1 LHQSQVG
8 RIQSAPVLSGIDADY
23 VEIERGKSMSYQM
36 NAGAVRRFAKAMK
49 FGAWLQAIP
58 NKLTP
63 PPFRLMQI
71 GSAFWQSRA
80 LYVAAR
86 LDIATMLG
94 DEELDADVI
103 ATRVTSNTDAIG
115 RLLRLLAALGVF
127 EEKAPHVF
135 RNNKIS
141 AFLRTDNPKNVRAMI
156 LMHNSDAMSRP
167 WYEHLE
173 QGVREGVPPF
183 RLSHGEDLFDFLDHH
198 ADLDSLFSE
207 AMDSVEALTGDSFAT
222 DFDWGRF
229 ERIIDVGGSRGA
241 KSLAIL
247 KRHPK
252 LTALVVDRPQVIAEA
267 KHYWSTHN
275 TSGIERLGF
284 QAGDAFTTIPPAQG
298 ERDIY
303 LLSAVLHGFDDGT
316 CTTVLRNVANACG
329 PTGARIALLEMVL
342 PEVGADVAGASF
354 DMQMFMG
361 SRGRE
366 RTLREWTAVFDDS
379 GMTLEEV
386 VGLQSFG
393 NILVLHPNK

>member
-1 LHQSQVG
+1 
-8 RIQSAPVLSGIDADY
+8 
-23 VEIERGKSMSYQM
+23 MSFQM

-49 FGAWLQAIP
+49 FGAWLQGIP

-80 LYVAAR
+80 LHVAAR
-86 LDIATMLG
+86 LDIATQLG
-94 DEELDADVI
+94 DDELAANVI
-103 ATRVTSNTDAIG
+103 AARVNANADATR
-115 RLLRLLAALGVF
+115 RLLRLLAAMGVF
-127 EEKAPHVF
+127 EEKDADVF

-156 LMHNSDAMSRP
+156 LMHNSEAMSRP

-173 QGVREGVPPF
+173 QGIRQGVPPF
-183 RLSHGEDLFDFLDHH
+183 RLTHGEELFDYLDHH
-198 ADLDSLFSE
+198 PDLDTLFSE

-222 DFDWGRF
+222 DFDWSRF

-267 KHYWSTHN
+267 EQYWAGRHVSN
-275 TSGIERLGF
+275 IERLRF
-284 QAGDAFTTIPPAQG
+284 QAGDALSAIPAAQSD
-298 ERDIY
+298 RDIY
-303 LLSAVLHGFDDGT
+303 LLSAVLHGFDDKT

-329 PTGARIALLEMVL
+329 QTGARVALLEMVL
-342 PEVGADVAGASF
+342 PKVGADIAGASF

-366 RTLREWTAVFDDS
+366 RTLKEWTALFDES
-379 GMTLEEV
+379 GMALEEV

-393 NILVLHPNK
+393 NILVLLPKK

>member
-1 LHQSQVG
+1 
-8 RIQSAPVLSGIDADY
+8 
-23 VEIERGKSMSYQM
+23 MSYQL
-36 NAGAVRRFAKAMK
+36 NSGAVRRFAKVMK

-80 LYVAAR
+80 LYVATR
-86 LDIATMLG
+86 LDIATALG
-94 DEELDADVI
+94 DEELDADAIAIRVAAKGD
-103 ATRVTSNTDAIG
+103 ATR
-115 RLLRLLAALGVF
+115 RLLRLLAAIGVF
-127 EEKAPHVF
+127 QEKAPHVF
-135 RNNKIS
+135 RNNKVS

-156 LMHNSDAMSRP
+156 LMHNSDSMSRP
-167 WYEHLE
+167 WCEHLE
-173 QGVREGVPPF
+173 QGIREGVSPF
-183 RLSHGEDLFDFLDHH
+183 RLTHGEDLFDYLDHH
-198 ADLDSLFSE
+198 ADFDSLFSE

-229 ERIIDVGGSRGA
+229 ERIIDVGGSRGT

-247 KRHPK
+247 KRHPN

-267 KHYWSTHN
+267 KHYWSMHN
-275 TSGIERLGF
+275 TNGTERLRF
-284 QAGDAFTTIPPAQG
+284 QAGDAFTTIPLAQG
-298 ERDIY
+298 EKDIY
-303 LLSAVLHGFDDGT
+303 LLSALLHGFDDGI
-316 CTTVLRNVANACG
+316 CTTILRNVGYACG
-329 PTGARIALLEMVL
+329 QTGARIALLEMVL

-366 RTLREWTAVFDDS
+366 RTLREWAAVFANS
-379 GMTLEEV
+379 GMELEEV

-393 NILVLHPNK
+393 NILVLHQKK

>member
-1 LHQSQVG
+1 
-8 RIQSAPVLSGIDADY
+8 
-23 VEIERGKSMSYQM
+23 MSYQL
-36 NAGAVRRFAKAMK
+36 NAGAVRRFTKAMK
-49 FGAWLQAIP
+49 FGSWLQSIP
-58 NKLTP
+58 NKVTP

-86 LDIATMLG
+86 LDIATVLG
-94 DEELDADVI
+94 DEELHADAI
-103 ATRVTSNTDAIG
+103 ATRVAANSEATG
-115 RLLRLLAALGVF
+115 RLLRLLAAIGVF
-127 EEKAPHVF
+127 EEKAPRVF

-141 AFLRTDNPKNVRAMI
+141 AFLRTDNPKSVRAMI
-156 LMHNSDAMSRP
+156 LMHNSAAMSRP

-173 QGVREGVPPF
+173 QGIREGMPPF
-183 RLSHGEDLFDFLDHH
+183 RIAHGDDLFDYLDHH

-222 DFDWGRF
+222 DFDWGQF
-229 ERIIDVGGSRGA
+229 DRIIDVGGSRGA

-247 KRHPK
+247 KRHPR

-267 KHYWSTHN
+267 EQFWATQN
-275 TSGIERLGF
+275 TSGIERLNF
-284 QAGDAFTTIPPAQG
+284 QVGDALSTIPSAQSAK
-298 ERDIY
+298 DIY
-303 LLSAVLHGFDDGT
+303 LLSAVLHGFDDKT
-316 CTTVLRNVANACG
+316 CITVLRNLANGCG
-329 PTGARIALLEMVL
+329 QAGARIALLEMVL

-366 RTLREWTAVFDDS
+366 RTLREWVALFNCA
-379 GMTLEEV
+379 GITLEEV

-393 NILVLHPNK
+393 NILVLCPK

>member
-1 LHQSQVG
+1 
-8 RIQSAPVLSGIDADY
+8 
-23 VEIERGKSMSYQM
+23 MSYQL

-58 NKLTP
+58 NKVTP

-115 RLLRLLAALGVF
+115 RLLRLLSAIGVF

-141 AFLRTDNPKNVRAMI
+141 TFLRTDNPKNVRAMI

-183 RLSHGEDLFDFLDHH
+183 RLSHGEDLFDYLDHH
-198 ADLDSLFSE
+198 PDVDSLFAE

-247 KRHPK
+247 KRHSK

-267 KHYWSTHN
+267 KHYWSTHS
-275 TSGIERLGF
+275 TSGIDRLGF
-284 QAGDAFTTIPPAQG
+284 QAGDAFTTIPSAQG
-298 ERDIY
+298 EKDIY
-303 LLSAVLHGFDDGT
+303 LLSAILHGFDDET

-329 PTGARIALLEMVL
+329 QTGARIALLEMVL

-379 GMTLEEV
+379 GMALEEV

-393 NILVLHPNK
+393 NILALHPKK

>member
-1 LHQSQVG
+1 M
-8 RIQSAPVLSGIDADY
+8 A
-23 VEIERGKSMSYQM
+23 YQM
-36 NAGAVRRFAKAMK
+36 NAGAVRRFAKIMK

-80 LYVAAR
+80 IYLAAR
-86 LDIATMLG
+86 LDIATTLA
-94 DEELDADVI
+94 DEVLDAEVI
-103 ATRVTSNTDAIG
+103 ATRVACNADAIA

-135 RNNKIS
+135 CNNKVS

-173 QGVREGVPPF
+173 QGVRDGVPPF
-183 RLSHGEDLFDFLDHH
+183 CLAHGEDLFDFLDHH

-207 AMDSVEALTGDSFAT
+207 AMDSVEALSGDSFAS

-229 ERIIDVGGSRGA
+229 ERIIDVGGSRGTKA
-241 KSLAIL
+241 LAIL
-247 KRHPK
+247 RRHPE
-252 LTALVVDRPQVIAEA
+252 LTALVVDRPQVIAAA
-267 KHYWSTHN
+267 KRYWSAHDTGG
-275 TSGIERLGF
+275 SERLAF
-284 QAGDAFTTIPPAQG
+284 QVGNVFTALPPAQG
-298 ERDIY
+298 ERDVY
-303 LLSAVLHGFDDGT
+303 LLSAVLHAFDHESCAT
-316 CTTVLRNVANACG
+316 ILRNLANACG
-329 PTGARIALLEMVL
+329 ATGARIALLEMVL
-342 PEVGADVAGASF
+342 PEVGADVAGAAF

-366 RTLREWTAVFDDS
+366 RTLKQWTALFDDA
-379 GMTLEEV
+379 GVTLEEV
-386 VGLQSFG
+386 VGLQSFA
-393 NILVLHPNK
+393 NILVLQPKK

>member
-1 LHQSQVG
+1 
-8 RIQSAPVLSGIDADY
+8 
-23 VEIERGKSMSYQM
+23 MSFQL

-94 DEELDADVI
+94 DEELDANII
-103 ATRVTSNTDAIG
+103 ATRVVATGDATG
-115 RLLRLLAALGVF
+115 RLLRLLAAIGVF

-141 AFLRTDNPKNVRAMI
+141 AFLRSDNPKNVRAMI
-156 LMHNSDAMSRP
+156 LMHNAEAMSRP

-173 QGVREGVPPF
+173 QGIREGVPPF
-183 RLSHGEDLFDFLDHH
+183 RLSHGEDLFDYLDHH
-198 ADLDSLFSE
+198 VDLDSLFSE

-267 KHYWSTHN
+267 EHYRSTQAA
-275 TSGIERLGF
+275 SGIERLRF
-284 QAGDAFTTIPPAQG
+284 QAGDALTTIPSAQS
-298 ERDIY
+298 EKDIY
-303 LLSAVLHGFDDGT
+303 LLSAVLHGFDNET
-316 CTTVLRNVANACG
+316 CITILRNVANACG
-329 PTGARIALLEMVL
+329 QTGARIALLEMVL
-342 PEVGADVAGASF
+342 PEVGADVAAASF

-366 RTLREWTAVFDDS
+366 RTLSEWTALFDHA
-379 GMTLEEV
+379 GMALDEV

-393 NILVLHPNK
+393 TILVLLPKK

>member
-1 LHQSQVG
+1 
-8 RIQSAPVLSGIDADY
+8 
-23 VEIERGKSMSYQM
+23 MSFQL
-36 NAGAVRRFAKAMK
+36 NAGAVRRFAIAMR
-49 FGAWLQAIP
+49 FGAWLQAFP

-86 LDIATMLG
+86 LDIATVLG
-94 DEELDADVI
+94 DEELDANII
-103 ATRVTSNTDAIG
+103 ATRVAATADATG
-115 RLLRLLAALGVF
+115 RLLRLLAAIGVF
-127 EEKAPHVF
+127 EEKAAHVF

-141 AFLRTDNPKNVRAMI
+141 AFLRSDNPKNVRAMI
-156 LMHNSDAMSRP
+156 LMHNAEALSRP

-173 QGVREGVPPF
+173 QGIREGVPPF
-183 RLSHGEDLFDFLDHH
+183 RLTHGEDLFDYLDHH
-198 ADLDSLFSE
+198 ADLDALFSA

-247 KRHPK
+247 KRHPR

-267 KHYWSTHN
+267 KQYWAEHSA
-275 TSGIERLGF
+275 SAIERLRF
-284 QAGDAFTTIPPAQG
+284 QAGDALTTIPSAQS
-298 ERDIY
+298 EKDIY
-303 LLSAVLHGFDDGT
+303 LLSAVLHGFDNET
-316 CTTVLRNVANACG
+316 CITILRNVANACG
-329 PTGARIALLEMVL
+329 QTGARIALLEMVL
-342 PEVGADVAGASF
+342 PEVGADVAAASF

-361 SRGRE
+361 SLGRE
-366 RTLREWTAVFDDS
+366 RTLSEWTALFDHA
-379 GMTLEEV
+379 GMVLDEV

-393 NILVLHPNK
+393 NILVLLPKK